1 VTDARSNKVDEIAAA
16 PAGEF
21 AWYFP
26 ESRDQFRI
34 AGRLTVVAADTEDQA
49 MQKARGAAWNR
60 MSPNGRASLT
70 PFSVFQLALYPFVPD
85 FLNPDTT
92 HDDMSHPA

>member
-1 VTDARSNKVDEIAAA
+1 MHWLSRPCSADITIVTDARSNKVPEIAAA

-34 AGRLTVVAADTEDQA
+34 AGRLTA
-49 MQKARGAAWNR
+49 GAYTR
-60 MSPNGRASLT
+60 PL
-70 PFSVFQLALYPFVPD
+70 FSS
-85 FLNPDTT
+85 T
-92 HDDMSHPA
+92 